1 MNRENRRHPKH
12 PLLPNLYP
20 SKKRILDEPSQKDSS
35 ASKKNQ
41 LTRRRGN

>member
-20 SKKRILDEPSQKDSS
+20 SKKRILDEPCQKDFT
-35 ASKKNQ
+35 ASKKKEPS
-41 LTRRRGN
+41 RRRGN